1 MRAGTT
7 DPVGARGEKGRQTRQ
22 SILDAAIE
30 RFGLEGFRATSLAD
44 IARDSGVGGS
54 VPYAYFASKE
64 ALFLAA
70 LDEDA
75 AAVIREGVTTL
86 LETPGN
92 DSWRQPLILS
102 LIGAV
107 ENHPLAK
114 RILAGLEPNVTDRVM
129 ELPALA
135 DLQVAVAD
143 RLRSDQQIGLVRSD
157 IDPDT
162 IARGGVTIFLALLM
176 SVVQFGTDMV
186 APRGPDVLALLD
198 AAIDP
203 VGQSDDPV
211 NQSDTTD

>member
-1 MRAGTT
+1 MNKRTT
-7 DPVGARGEKGRQTRQ
+7 DPVGARGEKGRHTRQ
-22 SILDAAIE
+22 NILDAAIE
-30 RFGLEGFRATSLAD
+30 RFGRDGFRATSLAD
-44 IARDSGVGGS
+44 IARDAGVGGS
-54 VPYAYFASKE
+54 VSYAYFASKE

-75 AAVIREGVTTL
+75 AAVIREGVITV

-92 DSWRQPLILS
+92 DSWRETLIFS
-102 LIGAV
+102 LIEAV

-114 RILAGLEPNVTDRVM
+114 RVLAGLEPKVTDRVM

-135 DLQVAVAD
+135 DLHVAVAD
-143 RLRSDQQIGLVRSD
+143 RLRSDQQIGLVRAD

-176 SVVQFGTDMV
+176 SIVQFGADIV
-186 APRGPDVLALLD
+186 APRGPDVLTLLD

-203 VGQSDDPV
+203 VSP
-211 NQSDTTD
+211 SDTTG

>member
-1 MRAGTT
+1 MNTT
-7 DPVGARGEKGRQTRQ
+7 AADPVGARGEKGRQTRQ

-30 RFGLEGFRATSLAD
+30 RFGRDGFRATSLAD
-44 IARDSGVGGS
+44 IARDAEVGGS
-54 VPYAYFASKE
+54 VSYAYFANKE

-75 AAVIREGVTTL
+75 AAVIREGVITI

-92 DSWRQPLILS
+92 DSWRES
-102 LIGAV
+102 LIFSLIEAV

-114 RILAGLEPNVTDRVM
+114 RVLAGLEPNVTDRVM
-129 ELPALA
+129 ELPALK
-135 DLQVAVAD
+135 DLHVAVAD
-143 RLRSDQQIGLVRSD
+143 RLRSDQRIGVVRAD

-176 SVVQFGTDMV
+176 SVVQFGTEV
-186 APRGPDVLALLD
+186 AAPRGPDVLALLD

-203 VGQSDDPV
+203 VS
-211 NQSDTTD
+211 QSDTTG

>member
-1 MRAGTT
+1 MNTTAT

-30 RFGLEGFRATSLAD
+30 RFGRDGFRATSLAD
-44 IARDSGVGGS
+44 IARDAEVGGS
-54 VPYAYFASKE
+54 VSYAYFANKE

-75 AAVIREGVTTL
+75 AAVIREGVITI

-92 DSWRQPLILS
+92 DSWRES
-102 LIGAV
+102 LIFSLIEAV
-107 ENHPLAK
+107 ENHPLA
-114 RILAGLEPNVTDRVM
+114 RRVLAGLEPNVTDRVM

-135 DLQVAVAD
+135 DLHVAVAD
-143 RLRSDQQIGLVRSD
+143 RLRSDQRIGVVRAD

-176 SVVQFGTDMV
+176 SVVQFGTEVV

-203 VGQSDDPV
+203 VS
-211 NQSDTTD
+211 QSDTTG